1 MAVQTLM
8 NAHCQT
14 TAVAYAKT
22 FPEAIHAQAALMIKN
37 LIRQIGGVLPQQ
49 RSAISSLVSQ
59 SKAILLQLQL
69 ANFNVLVYTLDVGIQ
84 LEPVVALAL

>member
-1 MAVQTLM
+1 M
-8 NAHCQT
+8 NAHRQT
-14 TAVAYAKT
+14 TAVAYDKT

-49 RSAISSLVSQ
+49 RSAISSLV
-59 SKAILLQLQL
+59 L
-69 ANFNVLVYTLDVGIQ
+69 Q